1 MRCNALGGCAALW
14 LVLAWCLCSGRAGA
28 ETAVMP
34 PMTAGPDIYD
44 GLAALRDTLCAWET
58 APPGPLSSA
67 VTQTDSA
74 ADAAGLSD
82 ALEAR
87 STTDFPG
94 AVGKRVDLAHV
105 PATLTAVV
113 DTGMTAAQDGTV
125 AHIWQPLTA
134 WFPGAE
140 FIPVGA
146 TLRVQLQPLY
156 ADRFDAGL
164 WAQPDGDGGWVFD
177 IDLDAWDNLMVL
189 DGRVVDGL
197 PADSALAPLHQHVVA
212 TLVALRTAAVPG
224 AGAPPGWR
232 LEPAA
237 SAGSDAGD
245 SESLRA
251 VSSGAVSALAGS
263 TDTGSYEAGA
273 VHDAAPGVMAPRS
286 GCACPKL
293 ARSGWAHPSPV
304 RSGCAQPSLA
314 HPGAVHPG
322 AGVTGPEYHQNRIQV
337 RLVGRDVDTFHYAP
351 TVWWRCLQ
359 QLAQDM
365 MVHAFLLEAEVD
377 GPTAVMNWAVFLRA
391 PDGQRQHLLEWRE
404 EVSAAGPGGVPEH
417 EQTEQAASPPGPWM
431 VHPARRESGPAP
443 GPETPVSRQESLNRD
458 LGQPRIKADDLVS
471 VSPQGP
477 VSSSPR
483 PPDWSVLQM
492 RTRTIRMVPGVRLD
506 NLEDLLASPQERV
519 DTPRWR
525 LRLQRP

>member
-1 MRCNALGGCAALW
+1 MRCNALVGTAALRF
-14 LVLAWCLCSGRAGA
+14 VLAWCLCSGRAGA
-28 ETAVMP
+28 ETAVIP
-34 PMTAGPDIYD
+34 AMTAGPDLYD

-67 VTQTDSA
+67 VTQADSA
-74 ADAAGLSD
+74 ADAAGLHV
-82 ALEAR
+82 ALEADT
-87 STTDFPG
+87 TTDSPG
-94 AVGKRVDLAHV
+94 TVEQGVDVATA
-105 PATLTAVV
+105 PATLPVGA
-113 DTGMTAAQDGTV
+113 DAGATAAPAGTF

-164 WAQPDGDGGWVFD
+164 WAQQDGDGGWVFD
-177 IDLDAWDNLMVL
+177 IDLDAWDSLLVL

-197 PADSALAPLHQHVVA
+197 PADSALAPLHQHAAA
-212 TLVALRTAAVPG
+212 TLIALRTAAVPG

-232 LEPAA
+232 LDPAA
-237 SAGSDAGD
+237 FAGSDAGD

-251 VSSGAVSALAGS
+251 VSSWTFSALAGS
-263 TDTGSYEAGA
+263 TDAGSYEAGA
-273 VHDAAPGVMAPRS
+273 VHDAAPGVMAERYGS
-286 GCACPKL
+286 
-293 ARSGWAHPSPV
+293 
-304 RSGCAQPSLA
+304 A
-314 HPGAVHPG
+314 HPGAVT
-322 AGVTGPEYHQNRIQV
+322 TGPASHQKRIQV
-337 RLVGRDVDTFHYAP
+337 RLVGRDVDTFHYSP

-359 QLAQDM
+359 RLAQDM

-377 GPTAVMNWAVFLRA
+377 GPTAVLSWAVFLRA

-404 EVSAAGPGGVPEH
+404 EVRAAGPGEVPEQ
-417 EQTEQAASPPGPWM
+417 EQTEQAALPPGPWM
-431 VHPARRESGPAP
+431 VHPARRESGQPP
-443 GPETPVSRQESLNRD
+443 GPEMPVSRREPLNPD
-458 LGQPRIKADDLVS
+458 LGQLRQTADALAS
-471 VSPQGP
+471 VSPNRP
-477 VSSSPR
+477 VSSSQR
-483 PPDWSVLQM
+483 PPDWSVL
-492 RTRTIRMVPGVRLD
+492 RVCTHTIRMVPGVRLD